1 MQGKALPERSA
12 LMTIYVGIDV
22 CKAWLDVYLHPIGR
36 QLRVANSREGL
47 KRLKRVLAE
56 YPVALIVME
65 ATGKYH
71 REAHRSLHA
80 SGFVMA
86 IVNPLRSRLFAE
98 ATGTLAKTDQVDARI
113 LAILAESLAPKSK
126 PPAPKSLE
134 ELQELVRARQAAV
147 ADLTA
152 LTNQRGESTTAIL
165 RRELT
170 CRIKATEASIAR
182 LEAEIERRIERDP
195 ALARRYRIL
204 LSIKGIGPVAAAS
217 LLVGL
222 AELGVCSGKQ
232 AALLAGLAPVACDSG
247 EKHGERRIRG
257 GRSDVR
263 AGIYMAAVAAARSNP
278 GLRAFYQRLRGK
290 GKKFKVAITAVMRK
304 LVVLANTLIREDR
317 LWQPNHA

>member
-1 MQGKALPERSA
+1 MQGKVSPERSA
-12 LMTIYVGIDV
+12 LKIIYVGIDV

-36 QLRVANSREGL
+36 SFRVANSREGL

-56 YPVALIVME
+56 HRVALIVME

-80 SGFVMA
+80 SGFVVA
-86 IVNPLRSRLFAE
+86 VVNPLRARLFAE
-98 ATGTLAKTDQVDARI
+98 ATGTLAKTDRIDARI
-113 LAILAESLAPKSK
+113 LAILAESLAPKAK
-126 PPAPKSLE
+126 PPTPESLE

-152 LTNQRGESTTAIL
+152 LTNQQGESKTAIL
-165 RRELT
+165 KRELAR
-170 CRIKATEASIAR
+170 RIKVTEASIAR
-182 LEAEIERRIERDP
+182 LEAEIERRIEGDP
-195 ALARRYRIL
+195 ALARRYLIL
-204 LSIKGIGPVAAAS
+204 RSIKGVGPVAAAS

-247 EKHGERRIRG
+247 EKRGERRIRG
-257 GRSDVR
+257 GRSHVR
-263 AGIYMAAVAAARSNP
+263 AAIYMAAVAAARANP
-278 GLRAFYQRLRGK
+278 DLKAFYRRLRDNGK
-290 GKKFKVAITAVMRK
+290 LFKVAITAVMRK
-304 LVVLANTLIREDR
+304 LVVLANTLIRQDR